1 MKTGMNAMENA
12 KKVKS
17 KNSMDMLH
25 GPLLGKIFFF
35 ALPLAISA
43 VLQQLFNA
51 ADIAVVGR
59 FASPEA
65 MAAVGSNVS
74 VIGLLVNLFI
84 GLSVGANVVIANLIG
99 AGQKDKIRDA
109 VHTIMALAIVMG
121 LILTGVGIALSP
133 AILGLMGAPED
144 VMNLAVLYLRVYF
157 LGMPVILLYNY
168 GAAILR
174 SKGDSR
180 RPLFALALSGVINI
194 GLNLLFVVV
203 FHLHVIGV
211 ALATVLSN
219 TVGAAMIVY
228 FLATEEEI
236 FRFSFRR
243 LRIHK
248 TYLAYVLRIGLPA
261 GVQGMVFSFSNVVI
275 QSAINS
281 FGAACIAGSTA
292 AQNFEFI
299 SYCFLNA
306 FAQTAVTF
314 TSQNYGAGK
323 KERCKRVFQLT
334 MLIGIGFDILSIGL
348 FILFRRELLLLFTT
362 DPTVMEFALERMM
375 HVCLLHFLI
384 GTYEISGGCIRGMN
398 HSLVPALISIFGTCA
413 FRMIYVFTVL
423 PQNRTFGTLMNIY
436 PISWILTGTLMIIA
450 YFIIRRKA
458 FRLIKS
464 DEENDSVL

>member
-1 MKTGMNAMENA
+1 MVAME
-12 KKVKS
+12 KEDRGKR
-17 KNSMDMLH
+17 KNSMDMLQ

-51 ADIAVVGR
+51 ADVAVVGR
-59 FASPEA
+59 FASPDA
-65 MAAVGSNVS
+65 MAAVGSNAP
-74 VIGLLVNLFI
+74 VIGLLVNLFL

-99 AGQKDKIRDA
+99 AGQKDRIRDA
-109 VHTIMALAIVMG
+109 VHTILALAILMG
-121 LILTGVGIALSP
+121 FILTVFGIAISP
-133 AILGLMGAPED
+133 AVLGLMGAPEE
-144 VMNLAVLYLRVYF
+144 VMNLSVLYLRVYF
-157 LGMPVILLYNY
+157 LGMPMVLLYNY

-194 GLNLLFVVV
+194 GLNLLFVIV
-203 FHLHVIGV
+203 FHLHVAGV

-219 TVGAAMIVY
+219 AVGASLILY
-228 FLATEEEI
+228 FLATEEET

-243 LRIHK
+243 LRIRK
-248 TYLAYVLRIGLPA
+248 VYLSYVLRIGLPA

-323 KERCKRVFQLT
+323 KDRCKKVFQLT
-334 MLIGIGFDILSIGL
+334 MLLGIGFDILMIAV
-348 FILFRRELLLLFTT
+348 FILFRRQLILLFTT
-362 DPTVMEFALERMM
+362 DPVVIEYAMDRMM
-375 HVCLLHFLI
+375 CVCLTHALI

-398 HSLVPALISIFGTCA
+398 RSLVPALISIFGTCA
-413 FRMIYVFTVL
+413 FRLIYVFTVL
-423 PQNRTFGTLMNIY
+423 PQHHTFGTLMNVY
-436 PISWILTGTLMIIA
+436 PISWILTGTLMITA

-458 FRLIKS
+458 FMLLKS
-464 DEENDSVL
+464 DAK